1 MCVYV
6 GAFYMRRPGDSG
18 SVPTEEQN
26 TGVVRSDRVKGHEH
40 GSAAAWVE
48 RLFRRTSRE
57 REREREG
64 EREGE
69 KERKKEDYVMSY
81 M

>member
-48 RLFRRTSRE
+48 RLFRRRGREGERE
-57 REREREG
+57 RERERRR
-64 EREGE
+64 ER
-69 KERKKEDYVMSY
+69 RRIM
-81 M
+81 